1 MFKFF
6 ATTNLNLH
14 NNISVIQLLTLQ
26 NTHTAFVTY
35 STQKVVLFIASI
47 LVKSHTR
54 DATDTKMS

>member
-35 STQKVVLFIASI
+35 ST
-47 LVKSHTR
+47 
-54 DATDTKMS
+54 